1 MVPSHLQTE
10 YRAQTKSLILLHVS
24 IGMSQY
30 KVTYELN
37 YTALVSVVINILYFV
52 NIVFFFLLFK
62 NRVNCWVSLNYF
74 LTTWIGGHV
83 DGQNNKYFFAE
94 FSWKKSSSQWRNI
107 VLFLSTSI
115 AEVAWATEN
124 QTSNTSFIMNTIEK
138 VINCSTFVDLHML
151 SSCSTK
157 HLILKRAP

>member
-52 NIVFFFLLFK
+52 NIVFFFCYLK
-62 NRVNCWVSLNYF
+62 
-74 LTTWIGGHV
+74 
-83 DGQNNKYFFAE
+83 
-94 FSWKKSSSQWRNI
+94 I
-107 VLFLSTSI
+107 VLIVEF
-115 AEVAWATEN
+115 
-124 QTSNTSFIMNTIEK
+124 
-138 VINCSTFVDLHML
+138 H
-151 SSCSTK
+151 
-157 HLILKRAP
+157 